1 MADGGATSMLMMV
14 VALLVSGIAGVVLV
28 DSWGDISQTL
38 GKQRI
43 KAEMDASTQIDFS
56 GDPMTSIYVTV
67 DPEDITFYLQNSG
80 TQTLDTS
87 SVGVMVDGVSI
98 PTTDITVSV
107 LGGGDWASGQVV
119 SVNVEDSDFA
129 FSDGDEVKVSIV
141 VMSEQSRGVKGADT
155 LHGTLRLKV

>member
-1 MADGGATSMLMMV
+1 MSDGGVTSMMMLV

-38 GKQRI
+38 GQQRI

-56 GDPMTSIYVTV
+56 GDPMNSIYVTV

-87 SVGVMVDGVSI
+87 SVGVSVDGVSI

-129 FSDGDEVKVSIV
+129 FSDGDEVKVSII
-141 VMSEQSRGVKGADT
+141 VMSEQSRGVKGVDA

>member
-1 MADGGATSMLMMV
+1 MLMMV

-87 SVGVMVDGVSI
+87 SIGVMVDGVSI

-119 SVNVEDSDFA
+119 SVNVEDSDFT

>member
-1 MADGGATSMLMMV
+1 MN
-14 VALLVSGIAGVVLV
+14 
-28 DSWGDISQTL
+28 
-38 GKQRI
+38 
-43 KAEMDASTQIDFS
+43 
-56 GDPMTSIYVTV
+56 SIYVTV

-87 SVGVMVDGVSI
+87 SVGVSVDGVSI

-129 FSDGDEVKVSIV
+129 FSDGDEVKVSII
-141 VMSEQSRGVKGADT
+141 VMSEQSRGVKGVDA

>member
-1 MADGGATSMLMMV
+1 MSDGGVTSMVMLV
-14 VALLVSGIAGVVLV
+14 VALLVSGVAGVVLV
-28 DSWGDISQTL
+28 DSWGDISRTL

-56 GDPMTSIYVTV
+56 GDPMNSIYVNV

-80 TQTLDTS
+80 TQPLDTS
-87 SVGVMVDGVSI
+87 SVGVSVDGVSI
-98 PTTDITVSV
+98 PTTDITVAV

-129 FSDGDEVKVSIV
+129 FSDGDEVKVSVV

>member
-119 SVNVEDSDFA
+119 SVNVEDSDFT

-141 VMSEQSRGVKGADT
+141 VMSEQSRGVKGTDT

>member
-1 MADGGATSMLMMV
+1 MMMMV

-87 SVGVMVDGVSI
+87 SIGVMVDGVSI

-119 SVNVEDSDFA
+119 SVNVEDSDFT

>member
-1 MADGGATSMLMMV
+1 MMMMV

-87 SVGVMVDGVSI
+87 SIGVMVDGVSI

-107 LGGGDWASGQVV
+107 LGGGVWASGQVV
-119 SVNVEDSDFA
+119 SVNVEDSDFT

>member
-1 MADGGATSMLMMV
+1 MAEGGVTSMIMLV
-14 VALLVSGIAGVVLV
+14 VALLVSGVAGVVLV
-28 DSWGDISQTL
+28 DSWGSVSDTL

-56 GDPMTSIYVTV
+56 GDPMNSIYDNT

-87 SVGVMVDGVSI
+87 SVGVTVDGISI
-98 PTTDITVSV
+98 PTSDITVSV
-107 LGGGDWASGQVV
+107 LGGGVWASGQVV
-119 SVNVEDSDFA
+119 SVNVEDSDFSY
-129 FSDGDEVKVSIV
+129 SDGDEVKVSIV

-155 LHGTLRLKV
+155 LQGTLRLKV

>member
-119 SVNVEDSDFA
+119 SVNVEDSDFT
-129 FSDGDEVKVSIV
+129 FSDGDEVKVTIV

>member
-119 SVNVEDSDFA
+119 SVNVEDSDFT

>member
-1 MADGGATSMLMMV
+1 MN
-14 VALLVSGIAGVVLV
+14 
-28 DSWGDISQTL
+28 
-38 GKQRI
+38 
-43 KAEMDASTQIDFS
+43 
-56 GDPMTSIYVTV
+56 SIYVNV

-87 SVGVMVDGVSI
+87 SVGVSVDGVSI
-98 PTTDITVSV
+98 PTTDITVAV

-129 FSDGDEVKVSIV
+129 FSDGDEVKVSVV

>member
-87 SVGVMVDGVSI
+87 SIGVMVDGVSI

-119 SVNVEDSDFA
+119 SVNVEDSDFT

>member
-1 MADGGATSMLMMV
+1 MSDGGVTSMVMLV
-14 VALLVSGIAGVVLV
+14 VALLVSGVAGVVLV
-28 DSWGDISQTL
+28 DSWGDISRTL

-56 GDPMTSIYVTV
+56 GDPMNSIYVNV

-87 SVGVMVDGVSI
+87 SVGVSVDGVSI
-98 PTTDITVSV
+98 PTTDITVAV
-107 LGGGDWASGQVV
+107 LGGGDWVSGQVV

-129 FSDGDEVKVSIV
+129 FSDGDEVKVSVV